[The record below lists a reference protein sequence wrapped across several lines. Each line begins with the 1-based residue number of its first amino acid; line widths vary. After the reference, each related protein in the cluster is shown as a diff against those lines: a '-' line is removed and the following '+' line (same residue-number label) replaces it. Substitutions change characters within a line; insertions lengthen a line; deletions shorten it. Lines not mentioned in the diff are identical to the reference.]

1 MTWFK
6 VDDRLHSSRK
16 ILSIPRSVRLSSV
29 GLWTLAGS
37 WSAHEELDGLVP
49 DYMVTELGGTPRLV
63 AALVT
68 AGLWIEVVDGSQF
81 NKWQEYQP
89 TRAELEL
96 ARTKETERK
105 RLYRARGTQTG
116 VPTGQTEGHQQESEH
131 PDPTPPDPTSSST
144 DVEEETLSAKASKRG
159 TRLPEP
165 FIVNGDMRSWAAG
178 EVPAVDVDAATRS
191 FVDYWRGRAG
201 SGATKVDWVATWRNS
216 LRSAAARSGQHG
228 VKQSKADRASGVV
241 DLARRLQEEDDR
253 KAISA

>member
-68 AGLWIEVVDGSQF
+68 AGLWIEVNDGSQF

-96 ARTKETERK
+96 ARSKETERK
-105 RLYRARGTQTG
+105 RLYRSRGTPAG
-116 VPTGQTEGHQQESEH
+116 VPAGQTEGHQQESEH
-131 PDPTPPDPTSSST
+131 PDPTRPDPTYYKTKRNALGGTTGAEPPLFCSRHEGNPST
-144 DVEEETLSAKASKRG
+144 TAC
-159 TRLPEP
+159 T
-165 FIVNGDMRSWAAG
+165 NCGDARRVHERWMRSQKPI
-178 EVPAVDVDAATRS
+178 ELPTRS
-191 FVDYWRGRAG
+191 GIVTPDVCSDGYPLGECPYCDQA
-201 SGATKVDWVATWRNS
+201 VAS
-216 LRSAAARSGQHG
+216 
-228 VKQSKADRASGVV
+228 
-241 DLARRLQEEDDR
+241 
-253 KAISA
+253 

>member
-1 MTWFK
+1 MAWFK

-68 AGLWIEVVDGSQF
+68 AGLWIEVREGSQF

-89 TRAELEL
+89 TRADLD
-96 ARTKETERK
+96 AVRAASAERK
-105 RLYRARGTQTG
+105 REYRKSRTVQGQGAGHSGDTVSDNTTPD
-116 VPTGQTEGHQQESEH
+116 PTR
-131 PDPTPPDPTSSST
+131 PDPTPTTSNEVVKT
-144 DVEEETLSAKASKRG
+144 PAAKASGRG

-165 FIVNGDMRSWAAG
+165 FIVNGEMRSWAAD
-178 EVPAVDVDAATRS
+178 EVPSVDVDAATRA

-201 SGATKVDWVATWRNS
+201 AGASKVDWTATWRNS
-216 LRSAAARSGQHG
+216 LRAVAERQGASARKPKDEQIIDVLEQG
-228 VKQSKADRASGVV
+228 
-241 DLARRLQEEDDR
+241 RRMQEDEDR
-253 KAISA
+253 KEISA